1 MKIIINDKSL
11 DDLLWCDTKE
21 PSLGARNLL
30 FSSRGYI
37 GIDVYNL
44 LSCKYYVSAPYYM
57 YAIP

>member
-30 FSSRGYI
+30 FSSHGYI
-37 GIDVYNL
+37 GIDM
-44 LSCKYYVSAPYYM
+44 CKTYWVVNIM
-57 YAIP
+57 LVHLIICML